1 MDFFKLART
10 QGVLLCPGAN
20 APQKLLLIV
29 LYLNRTNL
37 GVTFLTHLCAL
48 RRLLYAKRGGVFG
61 GLN

>member
-10 QGVLLCPGAN
+10 QGMLLCPGDN

-48 RRLLYAKRGGVFG
+48 RLCFCMPSVEAYLEA
-61 GLN
+61 